1 MSQGD
6 RAWPV
11 AAVVFDYGQ
20 TLVTFDYPRACL
32 LQVLKEVAPW
42 LGPYAPPPEWLL
54 KNVLEPLEAGLADI
68 DESEVDYFSHYQAGW
83 QRVGQQVPAE
93 TLWRIMELEQACWA
107 RAVRPAPTA
116 FATLRA
122 LRQRGYRLG
131 IASNAPFPPELL
143 HRQLALNGFSD
154 LVDAVVFS
162 SEIGKRKP
170 AKELY
175 VAALAKLQVEPGR
188 ALYIGDKPREDY
200 HGPCRAGLDAIICT
214 ELTDA
219 EPPPPIPF
227 ICKLSELL
235 ERLP

>member
-1 MSQGD
+1 MNQSD

-20 TLVTFDYPRACL
+20 TLVSFDYPRARL
-32 LQVLKEVAPW
+32 LQVLEEVAQW
-42 LGPYAPPPEWLL
+42 LGPDAPPPEWLL
-54 KNVLEPLEAGLADI
+54 KNVLEPLEAGLADV
-68 DESEVDYFSHYQAGW
+68 DESEVDYFSYYQAGW
-83 QRVGQQVPAE
+83 RRAGLEVPTE
-93 TLWRIMELEQACWA
+93 TLRRIMEREQACWA

-116 FATLRA
+116 FATLRT

-154 LVDAVVFS
+154 VVDAAVFS

-175 VAALAKLQVEPGR
+175 LAALAKLEVEPGR

-200 HGPCRAGLDAIICT
+200 HGPCRAGLDALICT
-214 ELTDA
+214 EVTDA

-227 ICKLSELL
+227 IRKLSELL